1 MSIAKLTESLQAR
14 HRAIQGEFCG
24 LNAALAIAQM
34 DPHSLDDL
42 VCYLRDLEQAQRTE
56 NEEAQ
61 EYLVEAIAE
70 VFTRVEVSAAG
81 DIASWEAAV
90 AASPDGQAA
99 VHQVEADAKRFLEK
113 YRELKSRSGLRTQR
127 EVAAACG
134 LSLTTV
140 NAIEQ
145 GAVRPHFKT
154 LEKLAAGFN
163 TALPDRERVTG
174 ADLAPR

>member
-14 HRAIQGEFCG
+14 HRAVQGEFCG

-42 VCYLRDLEQAQRTE
+42 VCYLRDLEQAHRTGD
-56 NEEAQ
+56 EEAQ

-70 VFTRVEVSAAG
+70 VFTRIDVSAVG
-81 DIASWEAAV
+81 DIGSWEASL

-99 VHQVEADAKRFLEK
+99 VHQVEADAKRFLER
-113 YRELKSRSGLRTQR
+113 YRDLKSRSGLKTQR
-127 EVAAACG
+127 DVAAAAG

-154 LEKLAAGFN
+154 LEKLAAAFN
-163 TALPDRERVTG
+163 KSLPAGEHVTG